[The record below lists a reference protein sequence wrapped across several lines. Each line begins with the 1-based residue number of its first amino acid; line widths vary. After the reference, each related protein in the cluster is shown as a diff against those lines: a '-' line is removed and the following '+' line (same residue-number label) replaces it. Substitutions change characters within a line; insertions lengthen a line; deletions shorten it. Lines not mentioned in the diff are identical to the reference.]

1 MTGERRHH
9 TLLESFE
16 GLISTPQAA
25 PGARSTL
32 PHNPIAPHIPI
43 PLANPVFRRL
53 GLWPAL
59 VFAVLAF
66 LGVSGLE
73 TFSIDPTKPAAIL
86 FTDAIS
92 ADQAFAQLVATGGL
106 PIRPARSALGAGV
119 VWIAAAGSPDF
130 FARIKA
136 TGAWVI
142 NPFAFGGC
150 FLVKPA

>member
-16 GLISTPQAA
+16 GLASTPQAA

-32 PHNPIAPHIPI
+32 PRSPTT
-43 PLANPVFRRL
+43 PVLRRL

-59 VFAVLAF
+59 VLALLAF

-73 TFSIDPTKPAAIL
+73 TFTIDPSKPAAIL
-86 FTDAIS
+86 FSDAVT

-106 PIRPARSALGAGV
+106 PIRPARSALGDGV

-130 FARIKA
+130 FARMKA
-136 TGAWVI
+136 AGAWVI

>member
-16 GLISTPQAA
+16 GLISAPQAA
-25 PGARSTL
+25 LGARSQNEHT
-32 PHNPIAPHIPI
+32 PI
-43 PLANPVFRRL
+43 PSPNPAFRRL

-59 VFAVLAF
+59 VFALLAF

-73 TFSIDPTKPAAIL
+73 TFSIDPSKPAAIL
-86 FTDAIS
+86 FADAVS

-106 PIRPARSALGAGV
+106 PIRPARSALGDGV

>member
-9 TLLESFE
+9 TLLESSE
-16 GLISTPQAA
+16 GLAPIPQAA
-25 PGARSTL
+25 LVAGGNTL
-32 PHNPIAPHIPI
+32 HNLIASP
-43 PLANPVFRRL
+43 NPAFRRL

-59 VFAVLAF
+59 VLALLAF

-73 TFSIDPTKPAAIL
+73 TFSIDPNKPAAIL
-86 FTDAIS
+86 FSEAVSKDE
-92 ADQAFAQLVATGGL
+92 AFAQLVATGGL
-106 PIRPARSALGAGV
+106 PIRPARSALSDGV

-130 FARIKA
+130 FERVKA

-150 FLVKPA
+150 FLVKPV

>member
-1 MTGERRHH
+1 VTGERRFP
-9 TLLESFE
+9 TLLESID
-16 GLISTPQAA
+16 GLAPTPQAT
-25 PGARSTL
+25 PGARGTTL
-32 PHNPIAPHIPI
+32 HNPVVSP
-43 PLANPVFRRL
+43 NPVFRRL
-53 GLWPAL
+53 GLCPAL
-59 VFAVLAF
+59 VLAGLAF

-73 TFSIDPTKPAAIL
+73 TFSIDPNKPAAIL
-86 FTDAIS
+86 FADAIS

-106 PIRPARSALGAGV
+106 PIRPARSALGDGV

-130 FARIKA
+130 FARIRA

>member
-1 MTGERRHH
+1 MTGERRNH
-9 TLLESFE
+9 TLIESFE
-16 GLISTPQAA
+16 GLISTPQAVL
-25 PGARSTL
+25 GLWSTS
-32 PHNPIAPHIPI
+32 PHNPIPSPHP
-43 PLANPVFRRL
+43 AFRRL

-59 VFAVLAF
+59 VLAALAF

-73 TFSIDPTKPAAIL
+73 TFSIDPNKPAAIL
-86 FTDAIS
+86 FADAIS
-92 ADQAFAQLVATGGL
+92 SDQAFAQLVATGGL
-106 PIRPARSALGAGV
+106 PIRPARSALGDGV

>member
-1 MTGERRHH
+1 MTGNRRN
-9 TLLESFE
+9 
-16 GLISTPQAA
+16 P
-25 PGARSTL
+25 TL
-32 PHNPIAPHIPI
+32 PGSFAELTTTPEAALAALSAPVSTSIASPSPT
-43 PLANPVFRRL
+43 LRRL

-59 VFAVLAF
+59 VLAMLAF

-73 TFSIDPTKPAAIL
+73 TFTIDPARPAAIL
-86 FTDAIS
+86 FSDTVS

-106 PIRPARSALGAGV
+106 PVRPARSALGDGV

-130 FARIKA
+130 FTRIKA
-136 TGAWVI
+136 AGAWVI

>member
-1 MTGERRHH
+1 MTGEWRHH
-9 TLLESFE
+9 ALRESSE
-16 GLISTPQAA
+16 GLACTPQASL
-25 PGARSTL
+25 GARSAL
-32 PHNPIAPHIPI
+32 PFKPI
-43 PLANPVFRRL
+43 PSPHPAFRRL

-59 VFAVLAF
+59 VLAALAF

-73 TFSIDPTKPAAIL
+73 TFSVDPSKPAAIL
-86 FTDAIS
+86 FADAIS
-92 ADQAFAQLVATGGL
+92 SDQAFAQLVATGGL
-106 PIRPARSALGAGV
+106 PIRPARSALGDGV

-130 FARIKA
+130 FERMRA

>member
-1 MTGERRHH
+1 M
-9 TLLESFE
+9 LLESFE
-16 GLISTPQAA
+16 GLLSTPQTAR
-25 PGARSTL
+25 GVRST
-32 PHNPIAPHIPI
+32 PTHNPIPAPHP
-43 PLANPVFRRL
+43 AFRRL

-59 VFAVLAF
+59 VLAALAF

-73 TFSIDPTKPAAIL
+73 TFSIDPSKPAAIL
-86 FTDAIS
+86 FSDGVS

-106 PIRPARSALGAGV
+106 PIRPARSALGDGV
-119 VWIAAAGSPDF
+119 VWIAAAASPDF
-130 FARIKA
+130 FERVKA

>member
-16 GLISTPQAA
+16 GLTSTPQAA

-32 PHNPIAPHIPI
+32 PHSPTT
-43 PLANPVFRRL
+43 PLLRRL

-59 VFAVLAF
+59 VLALLAF

-73 TFSIDPTKPAAIL
+73 TFTIDPNRPAAIL
-86 FTDAIS
+86 FSDAIT

-106 PIRPARSALGAGV
+106 PIRPARSALGDGV

-130 FARIKA
+130 FERMKA

>member
-1 MTGERRHH
+1 VAGERQHH
-9 TLLESFE
+9 TLLESSE
-16 GLISTPQAA
+16 GLATTPQAA
-25 PGARSTL
+25 LVACGATL
-32 PHNPIAPHIPI
+32 HSPIASS
-43 PLANPVFRRL
+43 NPAFRRL

-59 VFAVLAF
+59 VLAALAF

-73 TFSIDPTKPAAIL
+73 TFSIDPNKPAAIL
-86 FTDAIS
+86 FADAIS
-92 ADQAFAQLVATGGL
+92 SDQAFAQLVATGGL
-106 PIRPARSALGAGV
+106 PIRPARSALGDGV

>member
-1 MTGERRHH
+1 VTGERRYH
-9 TLLESFE
+9 TLLESLE
-16 GLISTPQAA
+16 GLTLTPQAA
-25 PGARSTL
+25 LGARSAL
-32 PHNPIAPHIPI
+32 ECNPIVSTK
-43 PLANPVFRRL
+43 PVLRRL

-59 VFAVLAF
+59 VLALLAF

-73 TFSIDPTKPAAIL
+73 TFSIDPNRPAAIL
-86 FTDAIS
+86 FADAIS
-92 ADQAFAQLVATGGL
+92 SDQAFAQLVATGGL
-106 PIRPARSALGAGV
+106 PIRPARSALGDGV

>member
-1 MTGERRHH
+1 MTGERRNP
-9 TLLESFE
+9 TLLESFA
-16 GLISTPQAA
+16 GLTITPQAA
-25 PGARSTL
+25 LAAPSAPVSPSIASSNPGL
-32 PHNPIAPHIPI
+32 
-43 PLANPVFRRL
+43 RRL

-59 VFAVLAF
+59 VLAMLAF

-73 TFSIDPTKPAAIL
+73 TFTIDPERPAAIL
-86 FTDAIS
+86 FSDAVS

-106 PIRPARSALGAGV
+106 PIRPARSALGDGV

-136 TGAWVI
+136 AGAWVI

>member
-1 MTGERRHH
+1 VTGERRYH
-9 TLLESFE
+9 TLLEPHS
-16 GLISTPQAA
+16 GLTTTPPAA
-25 PGARSTL
+25 LGARSANE
-32 PHNPIAPHIPI
+32 HSPI
-43 PLANPVFRRL
+43 PSPNPVLRRL

-59 VFAVLAF
+59 VLAVLAF

-73 TFSIDPTKPAAIL
+73 TFSIDPNKPAAIL
-86 FTDAIS
+86 FSDAIS
-92 ADQAFAQLVATGGL
+92 PDQAFAQLVATGGL
-106 PIRPARSALGAGV
+106 PIRSARSALGDGV

>member
-1 MTGERRHH
+1 MTGERRHP
-9 TLLESFE
+9 TLLESSE
-16 GLISTPQAA
+16 GLALTPQVALAA
-25 PGARSTL
+25 RGTTL
-32 PHNPIAPHIPI
+32 HNPTLSP
-43 PLANPVFRRL
+43 NPTFRRL

-59 VFAVLAF
+59 VLAALAF

-73 TFSIDPTKPAAIL
+73 TFSIDPNKPAAIL
-86 FTDAIS
+86 FSDAIS

-106 PIRPARSALGAGV
+106 PIRPARSALGDGV

>member
-9 TLLESFE
+9 TLLESHA
-16 GLISTPQAA
+16 GLATTPQAA
-25 PGARSTL
+25 ARSAHQHSPITNPTL
-32 PHNPIAPHIPI
+32 
-43 PLANPVFRRL
+43 RRL

-59 VFAVLAF
+59 VLALLAF

-73 TFSIDPTKPAAIL
+73 TFSIDPSKPAAIL
-86 FTDAIS
+86 FSESIS
-92 ADQAFAQLVATGGL
+92 AEQAFAQLVVTGGL
-106 PIRPARSALGAGV
+106 PIRPARSALGDGV
-119 VWIAAAGSPDF
+119 VWIAMAGSPDF
-130 FARIKA
+130 FERVKA

>member
-1 MTGERRHH
+1 MTGEWRPH
-9 TLLESFE
+9 TLLGSIE
-16 GLISTPQAA
+16 GLAPAPQAA
-25 PGARSTL
+25 PGACGTRL
-32 PHNPIAPHIPI
+32 HKPIASP
-43 PLANPVFRRL
+43 NPAFRRL

-59 VFAVLAF
+59 VLALLAF

-73 TFSIDPTKPAAIL
+73 TFSIDPNKPAAIL
-86 FTDAIS
+86 FSDTVS

-106 PIRPARSALGAGV
+106 PIRPARSALGDGV

-130 FARIKA
+130 FARIEA

-150 FLVKPA
+150 FLVKPV

>member
-1 MTGERRHH
+1 MTGDRRHH

-16 GLISTPQAA
+16 GLTWTSEATPA
-25 PGARSTL
+25 ARSI
-32 PHNPIAPHIPI
+32 PSHNPA
-43 PLANPVFRRL
+43 FRRL

-59 VFAVLAF
+59 VFALLAF

-86 FTDAIS
+86 FSDDVS

-106 PIRPARSALGAGV
+106 PVRPARSALGDGV

-130 FARIKA
+130 FARMKA

-150 FLVKPA
+150 FLVKPT

>member
-1 MTGERRHH
+1 VTGEWRHH
-9 TLLESFE
+9 TLLEPFE
-16 GLISTPQAA
+16 GFNPTPQAA
-25 PGARSTL
+25 LGAL
-32 PHNPIAPHIPI
+32 GANAHNPIAPP
-43 PLANPVFRRL
+43 NPAFKRL

-59 VFAVLAF
+59 VLALLAF

-73 TFSIDPTKPAAIL
+73 TFSIDPDRPAAIL
-86 FTDAIS
+86 FSDQVS

-106 PIRPARSALGAGV
+106 PIRPARSALSDGV

-130 FARIKA
+130 FERVKA

>member
-1 MTGERRHH
+1 MTGDRRHH
-9 TLLESFE
+9 TLLESLE
-16 GLISTPQAA
+16 GLITTPRAA

-32 PHNPIAPHIPI
+32 PLSSIASPHP
-43 PLANPVFRRL
+43 AFRRL

-59 VFAVLAF
+59 VLAALAF

-73 TFSIDPTKPAAIL
+73 TFSIDPSKPAAIL
-86 FTDAIS
+86 FSDEVS

-106 PIRPARSALGAGV
+106 PIRPARSALGDGV

-136 TGAWVI
+136 AGAWVI

>member
-1 MTGERRHH
+1 VTADRRDH

-16 GLISTPQAA
+16 GLTWTSEAA
-25 PGARSTL
+25 AGARGAL
-32 PHNPIAPHIPI
+32 LHNPTKPM
-43 PLANPVFRRL
+43 LQRL

-59 VFAVLAF
+59 VLAVLAF

-73 TFSIDPTKPAAIL
+73 TFSIDPDKPAAIL
-86 FTDAIS
+86 FSDQVS

-106 PIRPARSALGAGV
+106 PIRPARSAFGEGV
-119 VWIAAAGSPDF
+119 VWIAKAGSPDF
-130 FARIKA
+130 FERIEA

>member
-1 MTGERRHH
+1 VTGEQRHH
-9 TLLESFE
+9 TRLESFE
-16 GLISTPQAA
+16 GLTWTSGA
-25 PGARSTL
+25 PPRARSDL
-32 PHNPIAPHIPI
+32 AHNPT
-43 PLANPVFRRL
+43 NPVLRRL

-59 VFAVLAF
+59 VLALLAF

-73 TFSIDPTKPAAIL
+73 TFSIDPSKPAAIL
-86 FTDAIS
+86 FSEGVS

-106 PIRPARSALGAGV
+106 PIRPARAALGDGV

-130 FARIKA
+130 HERVRA

-150 FLVKPA
+150 FLVTPA

>member
-1 MTGERRHH
+1 VTGERRHH
-9 TLLESFE
+9 TLLESLE
-16 GLISTPQAA
+16 GLPSTPQAA
-25 PGARSTL
+25 VGVRSAL
-32 PHNPIAPHIPI
+32 PHNPIASP
-43 PLANPVFRRL
+43 NPAFRRL

-59 VFAVLAF
+59 VLALLAF

-73 TFSIDPTKPAAIL
+73 TFSIDPNKPAAIL
-86 FTDAIS
+86 FADAVS

-106 PIRPARSALGAGV
+106 PIRPARSALGDGV

-130 FARIKA
+130 FERIKA

>member
-1 MTGERRHH
+1 MTGERRNP
-9 TLLESFE
+9 TLRESFA
-16 GLISTPQAA
+16 GLTTTPQAA
-25 PGARSTL
+25 LALNAPVS
-32 PHNPIAPHIPI
+32 PSIASPSP
-43 PLANPVFRRL
+43 AVRRL

-59 VFAVLAF
+59 VLAMLAF
-66 LGVSGLE
+66 FGVSGLE
-73 TFSIDPTKPAAIL
+73 TFTIDPERPAAIL
-86 FTDAIS
+86 FSDAVS

-106 PIRPARSALGAGV
+106 PIRPARSALGDGV

-136 TGAWVI
+136 AGAWVI

>member
-1 MTGERRHH
+1 MTGEWRNH

-16 GLISTPQAA
+16 GLLSTPLAT
-25 PGARSTL
+25 PGTRSTP
-32 PHNPIAPHIPI
+32 PHNPIPSPH
-43 PLANPVFRRL
+43 PVFRRL

-59 VFAVLAF
+59 VLAALAF

-86 FTDAIS
+86 FADAIS
-92 ADQAFAQLVATGGL
+92 SDQAFAQLVATGGL
-106 PIRPARSALGAGV
+106 PIRPARSALGDGV

-130 FARIKA
+130 FERIKA

>member
-1 MTGERRHH
+1 VTGERRHH

-25 PGARSTL
+25 LGARSATQ
-32 PHNPIAPHIPI
+32 HNPIPTSS
-43 PLANPVFRRL
+43 PLLRRL

-59 VFAVLAF
+59 VLALLAF

-73 TFSIDPTKPAAIL
+73 TFSIDPNKPAAIL
-86 FTDAIS
+86 FADAIS
-92 ADQAFAQLVATGGL
+92 SDQAFAQLVATGGL
-106 PIRPARSALGAGV
+106 PIRPARSALGDGV